1 MFDEKQIEKWR
12 KDAKEQGPGI
22 YNHMRPD
29 FTFVHFRVDS
39 KGRVRQLEG
48 EVEWTGTIE
57 DLFAHPG
64 MKRPKFP
71 LTYRH
76 GYERAVAAEHEM
88 LMTDLRWLPR
98 WSSWRDEVFLLVD
111 GLAVPYAPCD
121 CYECWVRHCEE
132 IAETV
137 RDKRPLMMAAIEPVA
152 KHHALDMVPW
162 GIGWLAQQFCLEQPD
177 VQPGPEHTPKGYP
190 RGQQNPGR
198 DSLLLYVYLTGHLE
212 DPVAREI
219 IKPVVDLNH
228 LADPKR
234 QVQHIKGTLGIS
246 RKPGR
251 PAGFSG
257 RDVRFDGE
265 VYELLRS
272 QVRHLT

>member
-1 MFDEKQIEKWR
+1 MSYEKQIEEWR
-12 KDAKEQGPGI
+12 KEAKEQEPGT
-22 YNHMRPD
+22 YKYMLRD
-29 FTFVHFRVDS
+29 FTFVYFQVDS
-39 KGRVRQLEG
+39 IGRVRQLEG
-48 EVEWTGTIE
+48 EVPWTGTIV
-57 DLFAHPG
+57 DLFSYPS
-64 MKRPKFP
+64 MKLPRFP

-88 LMTDLRWLPR
+88 LMTDLVSMPR
-98 WSSWRDEVFLLVD
+98 WSSWRDEVD

-132 IAETV
+132 IATET
-137 RDKRPLMMAAIEPVA
+137 RDKRPLMMSAIEPVA

-198 DSLLLYVYLTGHLE
+198 DSLLLYVYLTGHLD

-234 QVQHIKGTLGIS
+234 LVQHIKGTLGIS

-251 PAGFSG
+251 PAGLSG